1 MPFENAPAN
10 IRAVVTSE
18 IDKIP
23 PLSKCTREHADIFAG
38 EGTETAA
45 PDVTCPLGWLDLDI
59 SRFDSVSCILP
70 RLSNQA
76 HFLLLAL
83 TKIRQNVG
91 LPKPALPRVR
101 NTVIEWFGG
110 FGRSASYEI
119 EITD

>member
-18 IDKIP
+18 IDTIP
-23 PLSKCTREHADIFAG
+23 PLSTCTREHADIVAG

-101 NTVIEWFGG
+101 NTVIEWFSG